1 MFVVG
6 VVLKTKFESMFRFVE
21 GFVGGGGGVLSFL
34 RLKKSI
40 AFFFVFM

>member
-1 MFVVG
+1 MFG

-21 GFVGGGGGVLSFL
+21 GFVGGGGGGVLSFL

-40 AFFFVFM
+40 AFFLFVFM